1 VLRVNNCTLLIRCM
15 LLPLNVCVLKHQVGR
30 QFLLEVGVREVP
42 QASVVLQRF
51 AATGTWD
58 AAIK

>member
-1 VLRVNNCTLLIRCM
+1 MCII
-15 LLPLNVCVLKHQVGR
+15 HQVGR

>member
-1 VLRVNNCTLLIRCM
+1 M